1 MTGQES
7 TTSTVSSN
15 SGDYNYGDGSAS
27 SYHLDTTVGTVAA
40 QTILFVDD
48 PVSPGISS
56 WLGAEVQVENKI
68 ARRCSY
74 EEMVHEDTEEVPVPT
89 GNGYGDQSHASDD
102 IWYQAVLR
110 MTQWAI
116 TLQEVH
122 DERSRGKSFFLII

>member
-1 MTGQES
+1 MNEQKLNQRKPYFIHFFS
-7 TTSTVSSN
+7 
-15 SGDYNYGDGSAS
+15 
-27 SYHLDTTVGTVAA
+27 
-40 QTILFVDD
+40 F
-48 PVSPGISS
+48 
-56 WLGAEVQVENKI
+56 
-68 ARRCSY
+68 RCSY

-122 DERSRGKSFFLII
+122 DERSRGKYFVL